1 MLEPAVC
8 FLQGM
13 ETQKGDQM
21 RYLVTGGAGFIGS
34 NFIRFLFNKYGDDAQ
49 VVNLDKL
56 TYAGI
61 RENLAEFEGKP
72 NYRFQQGDIARPEDA
87 AEAYRG
93 VDGSGVDVVVNFAA
107 ETHVD
112 RSLMEAGTFIETD
125 VHGVLVLLE
134 EARKHAPKLKKF
146 IQISTD
152 EVYGSIDEGSFT
164 EMDPMNPRNPYSAS
178 KAGGDRMAFAYSQT
192 YGMPVVITRASNNFG
207 PYQYPEKLIPLFV
220 TNAIDDV
227 PLPLYGDGRNVR
239 DWLWAD
245 DHCAAVDFLIDR
257 GEPGEVYNV
266 GGGNERENRE
276 VTQKILELV
285 GKPPTLVRHVADR
298 QGHDRRY
305 SLDSSKLARLGFQ
318 ASTDFDAALE
328 KTVRWYVEN
337 QSWWRSIK
345 EKSAEYKA
353 YYAKQYETRG

>member
-1 MLEPAVC
+1 
-8 FLQGM
+8 
-13 ETQKGDQM
+13 M

-34 NFIRFLFNKYGDDAQ
+34 NFVRYLFNKYGEAAQ

-61 RENLAEFEGKP
+61 RENLAEYEGKA
-72 NYRFQQGDIARPEDA
+72 NYRFLQGDIAKPDDV
-87 AEAYRG
+87 AEAYKG

-134 EARKHAPKLKKF
+134 EARKTSLKRF
-146 IQISTD
+146 VQISTD

-164 EMDPMNPRNPYSAS
+164 ESHPLNPRNPYSAS
-178 KAGGDRMAFAYSQT
+178 KAGGDRMAYAYSQT
-192 YGMPVVITRASNNFG
+192 YNLPVIVTRASNNFG
-207 PYQYPEKLIPLFV
+207 PWQYPEKLIPLFV
-220 TNAIDDV
+220 TNAIDDL

-239 DWLWAD
+239 DWLYVE
-245 DHCAAVDFLIDR
+245 DHCAAVDFLIEHGVN
-257 GEPGEVYNV
+257 GETYNI

-276 VTQKILELV
+276 ITQKILELTN
-285 GKPPTLVRHVADR
+285 KPDTLIKRVADR

-305 SLDSSKLARLGFQ
+305 SIDMGKVESMGFRC
-318 ASTDFDAALE
+318 ATNFDDALRG
-328 KTVRWYVEN
+328 TVQWYVQNEP
-337 QSWWRSIK
+337 WWRAIK
-345 EKSAEYKA
+345 ERSAEFKA
-353 YYAKQYETRG
+353 YYEKQYAAR